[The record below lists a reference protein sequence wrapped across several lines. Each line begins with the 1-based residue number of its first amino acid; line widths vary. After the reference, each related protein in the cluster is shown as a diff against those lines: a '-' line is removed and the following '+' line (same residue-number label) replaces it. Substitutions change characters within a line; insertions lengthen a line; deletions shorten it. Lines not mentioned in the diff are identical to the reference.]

1 MYVLLSCCEWIMSA
15 TFQAY
20 RPIWRE
26 GVTEV
31 TEIGKR
37 GPELWNIRRST
48 RLAPTLPPVSGGPT
62 SVDRAP
68 LPDAGRA
75 ENPHRRREE
84 RAPSPAVAGQPLP
97 TLDASCPDSS
107 LASWHLRR
115 PLGYSLY
122 AVGERSLFHTLRN
135 APSVMGRAP
144 AKRKTTSPTMRSHS
158 SLWWVP
164 PIRNVRRRACQYP
177 LAMESQSW
185 ITPPGNRSRTIMSAR
200 PTLAPQKPTR
210 MNFSVPFHVA
220 SDCMALKQKTRTAKA
235 NIPKTPNN
243 AACT

>member
-75 ENPHRRREE
+75 ENPQRRLEE
-84 RAPSPAVAGQPLP
+84 RGELSVSLH
-97 TLDASCPDSS
+97 DA
-107 LASWHLRR
+107 
-115 PLGYSLY
+115 
-122 AVGERSLFHTLRN
+122 
-135 APSVMGRAP
+135 
-144 AKRKTTSPTMRSHS
+144 
-158 SLWWVP
+158 
-164 PIRNVRRRACQYP
+164 
-177 LAMESQSW
+177 
-185 ITPPGNRSRTIMSAR
+185 AR
-200 PTLAPQKPTR
+200 P
-210 MNFSVPFHVA
+210 
-220 SDCMALKQKTRTAKA
+220 
-235 NIPKTPNN
+235 
-243 AACT
+243 

>member
-26 GVTEV
+26 SVTEV

-75 ENPHRRREE
+75 ENPHRRRAE
-84 RAPSPAVAGQPLP
+84 RETPGGGGQAEPPPPPLP
-97 TLDASCPDSS
+97 ASPCR
-107 LASWHLRR
+107 LLRR
-115 PLGYSLY
+115 ILSG
-122 AVGERSLFHTLRN
+122 
-135 APSVMGRAP
+135 
-144 AKRKTTSPTMRSHS
+144 
-158 SLWWVP
+158 
-164 PIRNVRRRACQYP
+164 Q
-177 LAMESQSW
+177 
-185 ITPPGNRSRTIMSAR
+185 
-200 PTLAPQKPTR
+200 
-210 MNFSVPFHVA
+210 
-220 SDCMALKQKTRTAKA
+220 
-235 NIPKTPNN
+235 
-243 AACT
+243 